1 MNKSYSKIA
10 AAVGVAVI
18 ATAATLTSA
27 SAASCNFN
35 TNLRVG
41 SRSSDVME
49 LQKVLNMDSSTMVA
63 STGPGSKGMETS
75 FFGTATRNAVIKFQE
90 KYASEVLTPAGLTKG
105 TGNVFASTRAKLN
118 SVCAGGSTTTT
129 TPTTNNGPVSVSLG
143 GAQPSGVLVAGQAG
157 AKLAD
162 LVFSGTGTVTN
173 LELQRTGVSTNNTLT
188 NVYLYDGA
196 TRLTDSAS
204 VTSDGKIRFN
214 APQGLFS
221 VAGSKTVSVRADIA
235 GGTNGQ
241 SVGVSVNNYVAL
253 GSTTA
258 TTVSGVMGNNLTIAS
273 VATATITVV
282 NNQTGASTPIN
293 AGLVNQNVW
302 DANLQVGVR
311 SVSLKGLTFKY
322 IGSAP
327 TDALSNINLYVD
339 GVKVGNTGFINNGM
353 VVFDLM
359 NAPVTMQTG
368 TRLVQLRADIVKG
381 TSRSFQFQIQ
391 NSSDYMLEDSNLAGV
406 FVTPTNGTVSGNNF
420 QINNGSLTINQE
432 PSFTDTKVVGGA
444 TNATLAKFKV
454 QAFGEDTKVETVQV
468 TPVEVVAFTAAA
480 AITSPRLQN
489 VTLYANGQAVGSS
502 QNWTS
507 GALTFNL
514 GSSFIIPAGATQM
527 LEVKADMRDAG
538 GQAYTGGTVR
548 ADVATTLVRGQSSQN
563 TVTNAT
569 ATGRTLTVS
578 SGTATFARTGGFAG
592 QTISP
597 NSTNVKIGSFTVQAS
612 DAEDLRVTNLAIN
625 LVFGGG
631 MTATNLTNLKI
642 TDSSTTVFNPI
653 AGANNFTMDVV
664 VPKSTSKTFDVTVDL
679 GSAQG
684 GTATVQA
691 NASAT
696 YRGVN
701 TGTSATATA
710 TGVQMIA
717 NNANIL
723 ATDVTK
729 LSSSPSTQ
737 LVLGGTANNSIV
749 TFNVKTN
756 GGTGSAVVTDMTFA
770 VSSSDNITKVTVGG
784 KSAVAVGTT
793 VTVSGLALM
802 VPSGAAG
809 VDVPVTVDFG
819 TVAQPGGIA
828 SQIGGTGA
836 FDLNGDGDTLDTVAG
851 VVEATAGSF
860 TRLTLT
866 EVKYTSGTNVQT
878 LTGLT
883 TAASPMQL
891 VASKP
896 TLTVPNTTGSGLG
909 NTETK
914 IGEVTVAAD
923 AKGNIKVNRF
933 VFDTTVT
940 AGITLS
946 APRIAD
952 GSTTVT
958 SSACAI
964 AAGVVTCD
972 FGTASL
978 TDGDGYSIASGTS
991 KTLSLYA
998 TVAGVAGASGTASV
1012 SSKLQVGATGI
1023 SWDDVTGA
1031 GTSLTGANI
1040 FNYPTGSYSVRN

>member
-27 SAASCNFN
+27 SAASCNFA
-35 TNLRVG
+35 TNLKLG

-63 STGPGSKGMETS
+63 STGAGSAGNETTY
-75 FFGTATRNAVIKFQE
+75 FGTATRNAVIKFQE
-90 KYASEVLTPAGLTKG
+90 KYASDILTPVGLTKG

-118 SVCAGGSTTTT
+118 SVCAGGSTTTNPT
-129 TPTTNNGPVSVSLG
+129 TPTNNGPVAVSLG

-173 LELQRTGVSTNNTLT
+173 LELQRTGVSTNSTLT

-196 TRLTDSAS
+196 TRLTDAAS

-235 GGTNGQ
+235 GGTSGQ
-241 SVGVSVNNYVAL
+241 SVGVAVNNYVAL
-253 GSTTA
+253 GSTAA
-258 TTVSGVMGNNLTIAS
+258 TTVSGVVGNNLTIAS
-273 VATATITVV
+273 VATASVSV
-282 NNQTGASTPIN
+282 NNSQAGTNTTIN

-302 DANLQVGVR
+302 AADLSVGVR
-311 SVSLKGLTFKY
+311 AVTLKGLTFKY

-327 TDALSNINLYVD
+327 TDALSNIALYVD
-339 GVKVGNTGFINNGM
+339 GIKVGNTGYINNGM

-359 NAPVTMQTG
+359 SSPVTMQTG
-368 TRLVQLRADIVKG
+368 TRRVELRADVIKG

-391 NSSDYMLEDSNLAGV
+391 NSSDYMIEDSNLAGV
-406 FVTPTNGTVSGNNF
+406 FVTPTYTGLNATGNGNNF
-420 QINNGSLTINQE
+420 QINNGTINLNQE
-432 PSFTDTKVVGGA
+432 PSFLDTKVVGGA

-454 QAFGEDTKVETVQV
+454 QAFGEDAKVETVTV
-468 TPVEVVAFTAAA
+468 TPVEVVALTAAA
-480 AITSPRLQN
+480 AITNPKLQN

-514 GSSFIIPAGATQM
+514 GSSFIVPAGATQM

-548 ADVATTLVRGQSSQN
+548 ADIATTLVRGQSSQN
-563 TVTNAT
+563 TLTNDSEV
-569 ATGRTLTVS
+569 GRTLTVS
-578 SGTATFARTGGFAG
+578 SGTATFAKTGGFAG
-592 QTISP
+592 QTVSP
-597 NSTNVKIGSFTVQAS
+597 NSTAVKIGSFTVQAS

-625 LVFGGG
+625 LTFGAG
-631 MTATNLTNLKI
+631 MTVTNLTNLKVS
-642 TDSSTTVFNPI
+642 DSSTTVFNPS
-653 AGANNFTMDVV
+653 ASNNFTMDVT

-679 GSAQG
+679 GSSQG
-684 GTATVQA
+684 ATATVQA
-691 NASAT
+691 DAVAT

-701 TGTSATATA
+701 TSTSATSNA

-717 NNANIL
+717 NNATIL
-723 ATDVTK
+723 ATDITK
-729 LSSSPSTQ
+729 LSSSPVTQ
-737 LVLGGTANNSIV
+737 LVLGATANNSIV

-756 GGTGSAVVTDMTFA
+756 GGTGSAVITDMTFA
-770 VSSSDNITKVTVGG
+770 VSNADHITKVTVGG
-784 KSAVAVGTT
+784 KSAVSVGTS
-793 VTVSGLALM
+793 VVVNGLALM

-828 SQIGGTGA
+828 SQASALT
-836 FDLNGDGDTLDTVAG
+836 T
-851 VVEATAGSF
+851 
-860 TRLTLT
+860 LTLT
-866 EVKYTSGTNVQT
+866 EVKYTSGTNVAT

-883 TAASPMQL
+883 TAANPMQL

-923 AKGNIKVNRF
+923 AKGNLKVNRF

-952 GSTTVT
+952 GSTTV
-958 SSACAI
+958 SGSACTGTGPI
-964 AAGVVTCD
+964 TCD

-978 TDGDGYSIASGTS
+978 TDGDGYSIAAGTS

-1023 SWDDVTGA
+1023 SWDDVNGA
-1031 GTSLTGANI
+1031 GTNLTGANI
-1040 FNYPTGSYSVRN
+1040 YNYPTGSYSVRN